1 MRTSRMRTIAISTTD
16 DRGHKKRERAKPRE
30 LDPFFPG
37 TFAYWPMVTVP
48 PRLIKNIGWVIVS
61 RSL

>member
-1 MRTSRMRTIAISTTD
+1 MTASQ
-16 DRGHKKRERAKPRE
+16 KRERAELGE
-30 LDPFFPG
+30 LDPFFQT

-48 PRLIKNIGWVIVS
+48 PRVIRNIGWVIVS